1 MTIGS
6 PQLALRIAASV
17 LWLTSLSGCGA
28 EGTISSTSPSSSSSS
43 SVAISGMLS
52 QGYVRGATV
61 FADKLVSG
69 SSTGNSELDADEV
82 STTSS
87 TSAQFSLSVPY
98 DNYMIVSTGGT
109 YLNSQGV
116 AVSAAPMM
124 TPAPTSSESGWNLT
138 PLTTLVATQPDLKTT
153 LDTLGGWNA
162 DIASPSGVPAQLLRV
177 AKTVETYWHVTSQ
190 LTDSASGQ
198 LTALNN
204 LATVFKE
211 DGLSSDNVSLDSV
224 AFTALKRSLSDTNV
238 IPTTSEAYG
247 MDTTTTLQT
256 LKNALSKGV
265 FQAIPDNNSVTV
277 VEQDIVSDIES
288 ANDNATST
296 ITAVVGKKPVLTEV
310 AAVDNGTNPTP
321 DYTFHSTYAGTLS
334 YSGACSST
342 TDNATSGN
350 NTIFFNTLSVGTYS
364 DCTLTVTTGSG
375 KTSDALAVSSF
386 TISAVKTDNTAPVL
400 QEVLSVLTPTADD
413 SPSYIFSSTEIGKIR
428 YFGSCSSDIIN
439 ARIDNNTITFNTLS
453 PGTYSDCKLNVTDE
467 AGNVSDNLSISTFE
481 VVPSSGGEFTVAF
494 NPVILKIHCE
504 VNTSQPSQLTVWA
517 EVKDDGPLGDLR
529 YVWYFSKAG
538 WFGYAF
544 ESETTNPT
552 VLYGY
557 SATRTSGTFKVW
569 VTDGKGLGGTTMSER
584 KIAPGSC

>member
-1 MTIGS
+1 MITCS
-6 PQLALRIAASV
+6 LQFALQFAASV
-17 LWLTSLSGCGA
+17 LLLATLYGCGA
-28 EGTISSTSPSSSSSS
+28 EGTISSTSPQASSS
-43 SVAISGMLS
+43 SVAVSGTLS

-61 FADKLVSG
+61 IADKIVSG
-69 SSTGNSELDADEV
+69 STTGNSQLDADEV

-87 TSAQFSLSVPY
+87 SSAQFSLSVGY
-98 DNYMIVSTGGT
+98 ANYVIVSTGGT
-109 YLNSQGV
+109 YLNSKGV
-116 AVSAAPMM
+116 AVAAAPMM
-124 TPAPTSSESGWNLT
+124 TPAPTSSESSWNLT
-138 PLTTLVATQPDLKTT
+138 PLTTLVVTQPTLKTQ
-153 LDTLGGWNA
+153 LDALGGWNT

-190 LTDSASGQ
+190 LTSSASGQ

-211 DGLSSDNVSLDSV
+211 DGLKSDNVSLDSV

-238 IPTTSEAYG
+238 IPTTSDAYG

-277 VEQDIVSDIES
+277 VEQDVVSDIET

-321 DYTFHSTYAGTLS
+321 DYTFHSTYAGTIS
-334 YSGACSST
+334 YSGDCFSD

-350 NTIFFNTLSVGTYS
+350 NTIFFNTLAAGTHS
-364 DCTLTVTTGSG
+364 NCTITVTTSSG
-375 KTSDALAVSSF
+375 KASDPLAVTAF
-386 TISAVKTDNTAPVL
+386 TISAVKTDTTAPVL
-400 QEVLSVLTPTADD
+400 QEVLAVLTPTAED

-428 YFGSCSSDIIN
+428 YFGSCSSSIIN
-439 ARIDNNTITFNTLS
+439 AHTDNNTITFNSLS
-453 PGTYSDCKLNVTDE
+453 PGTYSDCKLSVTDE
-467 AGNVSDNLSISTFE
+467 AGNVSDNLSITAFE
-481 VVPSSGGEFTVAF
+481 VIASSGGTFSVAF
-494 NPVILKIHCE
+494 NPTISKINCE
-504 VNTSQPSQLTVWA
+504 INTSNPSHLTVWA

-529 YVWYFSKAG
+529 YLWYFSKLG
-538 WFGYAF
+538 WFGYKF

-557 SATRTSGTFKVW
+557 SASTTSGTLKVW
-569 VTDGKGLGGTTMSER
+569 VTDGKGLGGTSVFER

>member
-1 MTIGS
+1 MTTCS
-6 PQLALRIAASV
+6 LQLAVSV
-17 LWLTSLSGCGA
+17 LLLVSLYGCGA
-28 EGTISSTSPSSSSSS
+28 EGTISSTSPSSSSS
-43 SVAISGMLS
+43 VAISGTLS
-52 QGYVRGATV
+52 QGYVRGAAV
-61 FADKLVSG
+61 FADRLVSG
-69 SSTGNSELDADEV
+69 GNTGNSQLDADEV

-87 TSAQFSLSVPY
+87 SSAQFSLSVPY
-98 DNYMIVSTGGT
+98 ASYVIVSTGGT

-116 AVSAAPMM
+116 AVPAAPMM
-124 TPAPTSSESGWNLT
+124 TPAPTSSESSWNLT
-138 PLTTLVATQPDLKTT
+138 PLTTLVVTQPDLKTT
-153 LDTLGGWNA
+153 LDTLGGWNT
-162 DIASPSGVPAQLLRV
+162 DIASPSGVPAKLLRV

-190 LTDSASGQ
+190 LTSSASGQ

-211 DGLSSDNVSLDSV
+211 DGLNSDNVSLDSV

-238 IPTTSEAYG
+238 ISTTSDAYG

-277 VEQDIVSDIES
+277 VEQDVVADIES

-310 AAVDNGTNPTP
+310 AAVDNGTNPSP
-321 DYTFHSTYAGTLS
+321 DYTFHSTYAGTIS
-334 YSGACSST
+334 YSEGCSST

-350 NTIFFNTLSVGTYS
+350 NTIFFNSLSVGTYS
-364 DCTLTVTTGSG
+364 NCTITVTTSSG
-375 KTSDALAVSSF
+375 KASDPLAVTVF
-386 TISAVKTDNTAPVL
+386 TISAVKTDTTAPVL
-400 QEVLSVLTPTADD
+400 QEVLAVLTPTADD

-428 YFGSCSSDIIN
+428 YFGSCSSNIIN
-439 ARIDNNTITFNTLS
+439 ARTDNNTITFNSLS

-504 VNTSQPSQLTVWA
+504 INTSQPSQLTVWA

-557 SATRTSGTFKVW
+557 SATTTSGTFKVW

>member
-1 MTIGS
+1 MSTCS
-6 PQLALRIAASV
+6 LQFVLRVAASV
-17 LWLTSLSGCGA
+17 LLLASLYGCGTEVA
-28 EGTISSTSPSSSSSS
+28 ISSTSPQASSS
-43 SVAISGMLS
+43 SVAVSGKLA

-61 FADKLVSG
+61 FADRLVSG
-69 SSTGNSELDADEV
+69 SSTGNSQLDADEV
-82 STTSS
+82 SSTSS
-87 TSAQFSLSVPY
+87 TSAQFSLSVGY
-98 DNYMIVSTGGT
+98 ANYVIVSTGGT
-109 YLNSQGV
+109 YLNSKEV
-116 AVSAAPMM
+116 AVAAAPMM
-124 TPAPTSSESGWNLT
+124 TPAPTSSESSWNLT
-138 PLTTLVATQPDLKTT
+138 PLTTLVVTQPTLKTQ
-153 LDTLGGWNA
+153 LDALGGWNT

-190 LTDSASGQ
+190 LTSSTSAQ

-211 DGLSSDNVSLDSV
+211 DGLKSDNVSLDSV

-238 IPTTSEAYG
+238 IPTTSDAYG

-277 VEQDIVSDIES
+277 VEQDVVSDIET

-321 DYTFHSTYAGTLS
+321 DYTFHSTYAGTIS
-334 YSGACSST
+334 YSGDCSSD

-350 NTIFFNTLSVGTYS
+350 NTIFFNTLAAGTHS
-364 DCTLTVTTGSG
+364 NCTITVTTSSG
-375 KTSDALAVSSF
+375 KASAPLAVTAF
-386 TISAVKTDNTAPVL
+386 TISVVKTDTTAPVL
-400 QEVLSVLTPTADD
+400 QEERAVLTPTTED

-428 YFGSCSSDIIN
+428 YYGSCSSDIIN
-439 ARIDNNTITFNTLS
+439 AYTDNDTIITFNSLS
-453 PGTYSDCKLNVTDE
+453 PGTYTDCKLNVTDE
-467 AGNVSDNLSISTFE
+467 AGNVSDNLSITAFE
-481 VVPSSGGEFTVAF
+481 VIASSGGTFSVAF

-504 VNTSQPSQLTVWA
+504 INTSNPSHLTVWA

-529 YVWYFSKAG
+529 YLWYFSKLG
-538 WFGYAF
+538 FLGYEF

-557 SATRTSGTFKVW
+557 SASTTSGTFTVW
-569 VTDGKGLGGTTMSER
+569 VADGKGLGGTTKSER
-584 KIAPGSC
+584 KITPGSC